1 MLKRAIIEL
10 RADADKAVLSA
21 EKKTTLQ
28 DVRFAVTKA
37 NTLKRAADE
46 KQELLDNALGR
57 KKALMEKKQAL

>member
-1 MLKRAIIEL
+1 MLIKQYCQL
-10 RADADKAVLSA
+10 R
-21 EKKTTLQ
+21 KKTTLQ